1 MQTTAKWVRKELRQF
16 ITVYQSILEF
26 SLEKV
31 GLEVII
37 KHNKKDPDD
46 MLDDINAKL
55 IEVCENY
62 LKDKQLPLDKF
73 QLATIV
79 MDLYS
84 KTISELDEPFKVI
97 AKESKQLVQEYLEKN
112 KTKREALERIKKE
125 NESLEKDL
133 QEIQRQTRI
142 IAQSKDNIVL
152 TPSIVSDDVNSFTVA
167 NAEIAPAAKPKK
179 KTKYRG
185 TWTADLLVDDSFTL
199 PV

>member
-1 MQTTAKWVRKELRQF
+1 MQITNKFTRKVLSQI
-16 ITVYQSILEF
+16 ITVYQWTLDIDLPE
-26 SLEKV
+26 LWVK
-31 GLEVII
+31 LLI
-37 KHNKKDPDD
+37 KPNKNVDD
-46 MLDDINAKL
+46 MLDVINAELINVCWEYLEDKKL
-55 IEVCENY
+55 W
-62 LKDKQLPLDKF
+62 LDKY
-73 QLATIV
+73 QLATICAQLV
-79 MDLYS
+79 TLAM
-84 KTISELDEPFKVI
+84 ERCEEPFRI
-97 AKESKQLVQEYLEKN
+97 SAKTTKALVQEYLEKN

-152 TPSIVSDDVNSFTVA
+152 TPSIVSDDANSFTVA